1 MGEAT
6 ISLGL
11 GLGGGKASTISG
23 RPAGGGSFSNTY
35 SVDFDGTDDYV
46 ALGTNFAPFNFGTGE
61 FTVTLWAYPHSLHTV
76 TYQALIGT
84 HYISGTV
91 WGAYMRSDGIFIYGG
106 GALTG
111 GGTLADDTWHHCVF
125 TRNSGTVTVYLNGS
139 SVASVSNSNNY
150 NSSSNMSRIGDD
162 VSSSNPPFNGLIDE
176 VACWKSGV
184 SASDVTAIYNSG
196 VPADLSSYNPEG
208 YWRMGDNDG
217 GTGTTIT
224 DQGSGGNDGTFE
236 GPPTFST
243 NVPS

>member
-23 RPAGGGSFSNTY
+23 RPAGGSTFNAFS
-35 SVDFDGTDDYV
+35 VAFDGTDDYC

-61 FTVTLWAYPHSLHTV
+61 FTVTLWAYPHNLSTS
-76 TYQALIGT
+76 YQGMAGT
-84 HYISGTV
+84 HSTSTTV
-91 WGAYMRSDGIFIYGG
+91 WGVYMRNNGIFIYGG
-106 GALTG
+106 AGALTG
-111 GGTLADDTWHHCVF
+111 GGTVANNNWYHCLF
-125 TRNSGTVTVYLNGS
+125 TRNSGTVTVYQNGS
-139 SVASVSNSNNY
+139 SVGTVSNSNNY
-150 NSSSNMSRIGDD
+150 NSSSDMRRIGDD
-162 VSSSNPPFNGLIDE
+162 AAAANPPFDGLVDE

-208 YWRMGDNDG
+208 YWRMGENDG

-224 DQGSGGNDGTFE
+224 DQGSGGNDGTLTN
-236 GPPTFST
+236 GPTFST
-243 NVPS
+243 DVPS